1 MVLVPVLAVEG
12 DMTAAQE
19 QDLTI
24 GQLVQAAVMEVAH
37 PIYQSQIILEITD
50 NMEEEI
56 QGAEEEDFREAD
68 LEEEMIMYLEE
79 HNLIEIT
86 VEAVHPLG
94 VETKED
100 MAHMVLEEA
109 TFHGHLRLALHMQV
123 QADLQVAM
131 ALRGVVHL
139 YLVVGRVRVTA
150 ECITHRIG
158 AEVGPALQ
166 DPQFSVNHQ
175 I

>member
-12 DMTAAQE
+12 DMTATQE
-19 QDLTI
+19 LVLTI
-24 GQLVQAAVMEVAH
+24 GQQVQVTIMEDLL
-37 PIYQSQIILEITD
+37 YLSQIIPEITD

-56 QGAEEEDFREAD
+56 QGVEEEDFREAD
-68 LEEEMIMYLEE
+68 LVGIMDLEE
-79 HNLIEIT
+79 HNPIEIIG
-86 VEAVHPLG
+86 EEVHPLG
-94 VETKED
+94 VATKPA

-123 QADLQVAM
+123 QAHLQVAM

-150 ECITHRIG
+150 EYKTHRTG
-158 AEVGPALQ
+158 AGVGPAHRDL
-166 DPQFSVNHQ
+166 QFSVNHQ